1 MVVREDVKNDW
12 IVIKDETRPWSTI
25 FFWRVMDDVNIFSES
40 IFLLFFYI
48 LGRDVEIF
56 RLFLLS
62 FIFIDGAE
70 WL

>member
-1 MVVREDVKNDW
+1 
-12 IVIKDETRPWSTI
+12 
-25 FFWRVMDDVNIFSES
+25 MDDVNIFSES

-70 WL
+70 